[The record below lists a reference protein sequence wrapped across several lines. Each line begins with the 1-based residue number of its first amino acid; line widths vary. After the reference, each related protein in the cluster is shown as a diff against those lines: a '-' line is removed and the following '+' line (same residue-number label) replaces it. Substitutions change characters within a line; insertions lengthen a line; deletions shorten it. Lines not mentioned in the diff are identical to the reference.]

1 MMKLNIGN
9 RSSII
14 INRNMD
20 YKSKAIELAHKAE
33 LTYEDEVYIQ
43 GMDGVEYREYKMEV
57 SSSYGFGAWMDEL
70 DRRDAKKK

>member
-1 MMKLNIGN
+1 MYGGSIPST
-9 RSSII
+9 RSTF

>member
-1 MMKLNIGN
+1 MKLNIGN